1 MAPVSS
7 LGTPVLPTGRGG
19 WWHQYVCPAHGVELE
34 HVGLLGGVFPE
45 GGVPCAHGCRV
56 DTPEVR
62 GAWTVL
68 AHQACAR
75 EILALAGSPQH
86 QDREGAALLLRRYAG
101 IYAELGSGTHDGA
114 AGWMLRGR
122 LFQQALTEAIWAV
135 TIGRAARLLGDPVPE
150 LTAALADAART
161 ARDSLVA
168 DGRFA
173 SNYTAWL
180 DAAGAACTGKP
191 EWVDGPHGLFAH
203 VLASTHPDGWE
214 WEASTYYH
222 SFVLRAYRF
231 GIDAVP
237 GVRVPADVR
246 ARLDAMA
253 AVLRELVTPGGLLPS
268 LHDGPYLRAE
278 WDREL
283 AELDLTP
290 APGPPVTVHGDA
302 GYAILRGSG
311 LHAIV
316 DYGPHGGSHGH
327 LDTLSLYLYGDRTPW
342 QPDPGQ
348 VPYGHAYWRRHYA
361 STAAHPTFS
370 VDGLEQAECAGELVD
385 AGEHG
390 VTVACGQAYDGVRA
404 VRRVTLAADGAL
416 HDELTVTADRPRRIA
431 AHLRPDVP
439 LTVRADPDGSVVTI
453 WDGSLHGTHTASVPA
468 RFVAR
473 PGPGPADD
481 PQRTRTHVDWV
492 AEDTT
497 EITFR
502 STYRVVR

>member
-1 MAPVSS
+1 MISTVVPPAE
-7 LGTPVLPTGRGG
+7 RGG
-19 WWHQYVCPAHGVELE
+19 WWHQYVCPVHGVELE
-34 HVGLLGGVFPE
+34 HVGLLGGEFPT
-45 GGVPCAHGCRV
+45 GGAPCAHGCRV

-75 EILALAGSPQH
+75 EILARAGSPQH
-86 QDREGAALLLRRYAG
+86 QDREGAALLLRRYAEV
-101 IYAELGSGTHDGA
+101 YAALGRGTHDGA

-122 LFQQALTEAIWAV
+122 LFHQALTEAIWAV

-150 LTAALADAART
+150 LTAALADAARG

-168 DGRFA
+168 DGRFS

-191 EWVDGPHGLFAH
+191 EWLEGPHGLFAH
-203 VLASTHPDGWE
+203 VLLATHPDGWE

-222 SFVLRAYRF
+222 SFVLRAYRL
-231 GIDAVP
+231 GIAAVP
-237 GVRVPADVR
+237 GVRVPAEVSE
-246 ARLDAMA
+246 RLDAMSR
-253 AVLRELVTPGGLLPS
+253 VLRETVTPGGLVPS
-268 LHDGPYLRAE
+268 LHDGPYRRAE

-283 AELDLTP
+283 AELDMTP
-290 APGPPVTVHGDA
+290 LPGPPVTVHADA
-302 GYAILRGSG
+302 GYTILRGGG
-311 LHAIV
+311 LHAIL
-316 DYGPHGGSHGH
+316 DHGPHGGSHGH
-327 LDTLSLYLYGDRTPW
+327 LDTLSLYLYGDDVAW

-348 VPYGHAYWRRHYA
+348 VPYGHAHWRRYYA

-370 VDGLEQAECAGELVD
+370 VDGRDQAECAGELVGATD
-385 AGEHG
+385 TG
-390 VTVACGQAYDGVRA
+390 VTVACGQAYEGVRA
-404 VRRVTLAADGAL
+404 VRRVELADGAL

-431 AHLRPDVP
+431 LHLRPDVP
-439 LTVRADPDGSVVTI
+439 LTVRAEAGEVRTD
-453 WDGSLHGTHTASVPA
+453 WDGALRGTHTASAPA

-492 AEDTT
+492 AEDATT
-497 EITFR
+497 VTFR
-502 STYRVVR
+502 STYRLGS